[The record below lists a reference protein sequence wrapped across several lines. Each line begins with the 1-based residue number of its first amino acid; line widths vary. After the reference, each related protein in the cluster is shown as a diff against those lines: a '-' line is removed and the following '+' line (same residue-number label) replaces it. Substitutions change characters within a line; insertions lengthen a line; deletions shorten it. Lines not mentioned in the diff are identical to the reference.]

1 MMTKWIRKNWTM
13 FTNTLGVLSLI
24 VLCVWYISVVAS
36 LERKLEE
43 PEPVVVYVYEP
54 APVEEKV
61 EMFDTS
67 SLLAWCGGGELGTVR
82 MVGAWENA
90 DGQIVDEQSNVW
102 EIAEK
107 YEKNDLLLL
116 WIADNGT
123 VEDVADDVI
132 VKVWREAYR
141 E

>member
-1 MMTKWIRKNWTM
+1 MMIKWIKKNWAM
-13 FTNTLGVLSLI
+13 FTNILGVLSLI
-24 VLCVWYISVVAS
+24 VLCVWYISVVVS

-67 SLLAWCGGGELGTVR
+67 ALLAWCGGGELGTVR

-90 DGQIVDEQSNVW
+90 DGQIIDEQGNVW
-102 EIAEK
+102 EITEK

-123 VEDVADDVI
+123 VEDAADDVI